1 MVIAA
6 AQRLSRRGREKQED
20 PSGNMAIVM
29 VRGGQD
35 QSHRCS
41 GKEQEGSDPGASD
54 GASLRA

>member
-6 AQRLSRRGREKQED
+6 AQRLGRRGREKQD
-20 PSGNMAIVM
+20 QSGNMAIVM

-41 GKEQEGSDPGASD
+41 GKEQEVSDPGASD